1 MSKVRFL
8 ATAIA
13 KIGKGEKKML
23 NVDNLFIKYV
33 NSSEKWL
40 LPIPVLENG
49 QMKLRCFMTRRK
61 ALVGTFQ
68 SIYTYDVDFRFL
80 SDFFSYKSNGQAY
93 NQMIKYKK
101 HRIGFL
107 DEPSKVTGEFTMQDV
122 KDTVINGRTVYVLE
136 ILNQFMAFHNKHF
149 TLEAI
154 SEVER
159 KQSKAEYENIKDQ
172 LANLGYDY

>member
-136 ILNQFMAFHNKHF
+136 ILNQFMALHNKHF